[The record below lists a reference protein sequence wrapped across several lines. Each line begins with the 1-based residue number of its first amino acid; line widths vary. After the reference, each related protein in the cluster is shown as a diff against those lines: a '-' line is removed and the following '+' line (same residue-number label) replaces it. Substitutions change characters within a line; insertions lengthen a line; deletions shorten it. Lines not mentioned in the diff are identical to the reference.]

1 MKIRFESDD
10 DLPLGKILNILAMVI
25 AGSVFSRREQVLST
39 SSFTWMCVKIC
50 GQIIESMHS
59 VIGHIFYEKHF
70 FLLSLKQKFIRYI
83 IETY

>member
-39 SSFTWMCVKIC
+39 SSFT
-50 GQIIESMHS
+50 
-59 VIGHIFYEKHF
+59 
-70 FLLSLKQKFIRYI
+70 
-83 IETY
+83 